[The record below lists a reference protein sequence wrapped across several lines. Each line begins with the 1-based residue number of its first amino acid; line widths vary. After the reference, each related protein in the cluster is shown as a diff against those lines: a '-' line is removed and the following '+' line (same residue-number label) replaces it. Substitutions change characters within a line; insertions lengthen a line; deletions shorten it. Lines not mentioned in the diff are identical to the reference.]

1 MGDCFYK
8 LEIRKAML
16 IICDTIFRNELFGN
30 VKTISESF

>member
-16 IICDTIFRNELFGN
+16 IICDTIFRHELFGN
-30 VKTISESF
+30 VKTINESF